1 MRLTLSILRCPE
13 DATPETRTVEGGEFS
28 IGRGPDN
35 DWVLPDPDR
44 HLSKHHCVLAFR
56 SGDWQVA
63 DLSSNGTFLNGEP
76 DPIRSG
82 APRRLRDGDRL
93 RIGAFEVEVGLSRPG
108 VASRD
113 SPLAAG
119 RDSPFDADPFGP
131 SAFGVGRFGAG
142 SFTGAQDAP
151 GLLPERG
158 GIGLPADFDP
168 MAPDPDDAY
177 RAPVQSDHSPS
188 TSDAFRPAQ
197 PIASLPDDWADDLM
211 APAPAAAPSL
221 PPVQA
226 ASPPVAPA
234 PAGDAGLLTAF
245 LAGAGMAGTQVAD
258 PVATMTALGQ
268 VMRATVSG
276 LRQVL
281 IARAAVKA
289 EFRIEQTMIS
299 ARGNNPLKF
308 AADDDD
314 ALSALVGGG
323 RRTAM
328 PAPEAVADAL
338 RDIRLHELA
347 SMAAMQEAVRSVVA
361 KLDPAAL
368 RRANDGGLGL
378 PVHRKARAWDAFE
391 ALHAQ
396 VSRALSDDFDSVF
409 GKAFARA
416 YEQAE
421 AELDKERDRP

>member
-13 DATPETRTVEGGEFS
+13 DATPETRNVEGGEFS

-44 HLSKHHCVLAFR
+44 HLSKRHCVLAFR

-63 DLSSNGTFLNGEP
+63 DLSSNGTFLNGDP
-76 DPIRSG
+76 DPLRSG
-82 APRRLRDGDRL
+82 APRRLRHGDRL
-93 RIGAFEVEVGLSRPG
+93 RIGAFELEVGLSRPG
-108 VASRD
+108 A
-113 SPLAAG
+113 PG

-131 SAFGVGRFGAG
+131 SAFGAGPFGAG
-142 SFTGAQDAP
+142 SFTGAPDAP

-168 MAPDPDDAY
+168 MAPDPDAAY

-197 PIASLPDDWADDLM
+197 PITSLPDDWAEDLV
-211 APAPAAAPSL
+211 APSPPAVPAP

-226 ASPPVAPA
+226 APSPGAPA

-323 RRTAM
+323 RRTTI

-368 RRANDGGLGL
+368 RRAADGGLGL
-378 PVHRKARAWDAFE
+378 PVHRKARAWDAYE

-421 AELDKERDRP
+421 AELDKDRNRP

>member
-1 MRLTLSILRCPE
+1 MRLTLSILRCPA
-13 DATPETRTVEGGEFS
+13 DVTPETRTVEGGEFS
-28 IGRGPDN
+28 IGRSPDN

-44 HLSKHHCVLAFR
+44 HLSKRHCVLAFR

-63 DLSSNGTFLNGEP
+63 DLSSNGTFLNGDS

-93 RIGAFEVEVGLSRPG
+93 RIGAFEVEVGLSQPG
-108 VASRD
+108 
-113 SPLAAG
+113 AAG

-131 SAFGVGRFGAG
+131 SAFETGPFGAG
-142 SFTGAQDAP
+142 SFAGAQDAP

-211 APAPAAAPSL
+211 APAPAAAPPP

-226 ASPPVAPA
+226 ATPPGAPV
-234 PAGDAGLLTAF
+234 PAGDVGLLTAF

-289 EFRIEQTMIS
+289 EFRIEQTMIR

-323 RRTAM
+323 RRTTV
-328 PAPEAVADAL
+328 PGPEAVADAL

-368 RRANDGGLGL
+368 RRAADGGLGL

-416 YEQAE
+416 YERAE
-421 AELDKERDRP
+421 AELDKKQDRP